1 MRHPQHR
8 PRGLVL
14 ILAAFFVFVLFTL
27 ALSFFK
33 LVPGELNSALRTR
46 QSVAA
51 QVVTEAGFKDAVAW
65 LEAQPAIDFL
75 PQARLDADYN
85 DAFEQAPFE
94 LPGDWSYRV
103 RITARIEAPFLYD
116 ITSQAFFDGALMRHS
131 LATVSRSS
139 FARYA
144 LFIDSW
150 REDLIFGM
158 TPGAI
163 SGPFHTNDFFRLGLT
178 SSDFYDPSNKP
189 FVAGPHA
196 YMSHSRTTNQGSL
209 DFAGDGN
216 AYYDSSG
223 NINGNPDLVP
233 YDASGPLESRYG
245 SIVEGGRANF
255 QVTRDIELPSS
266 ANLLYQQAVSTGH
279 GNPPF
284 ALPSEVGFYLPGEE
298 GRVTGGIYINGDVEI
313 DLSLTPEGNQVHRL
327 TQIVPEEA
335 YRVEREVNR
344 PIPIYQEVFIAP
356 QPGATVTVPEY
367 EQRMVTVTRQE
378 IVGYREVTRT
388 RTVRVQTGTRLQL
401 VGGITTSVPV
411 YSETSQAYTEQVP
424 VYGEVTVE
432 ELQTVPTGNTLT
444 LPDTGRTVLRPT
456 GEYRDNFVTETEIVQ
471 EEVYLANP
479 EAYPG
484 AQPVLLPGGPKTGQ
498 VIEVTSEQ
506 GFRGLGVTAPKGTT
520 VVVDYDGNVSV
531 RQGNLNGVTFVDGN
545 VEKLSG
551 VSKGALTTGPAGD
564 ETFAGRYIVAN
575 PESGRSMQ
583 VTDDLLNY
591 YDGDNPDLRDPQTPG
606 ALRRDK
612 LSPNGQHGLGLV
624 AEKVRLKPTRGNDVL
639 HVYAAI
645 LAGRTMTGPDGEPL
659 RQNDRAVVRGGFGT
673 HESLLSSGGLNEFRL
688 YGGLIEANADLW
700 NAGGHGLTG
709 QLVYDPAVANALP
722 LFPRSTEILTLRYSD
737 QYVDPE

>member
-1 MRHPQHR
+1 
-8 PRGLVL
+8 
-14 ILAAFFVFVLFTL
+14 
-27 ALSFFK
+27 
-33 LVPGELNSALRTR
+33 
-46 QSVAA
+46 
-51 QVVTEAGFKDAVAW
+51 
-65 LEAQPAIDFL
+65 
-75 PQARLDADYN
+75 
-85 DAFEQAPFE
+85 
-94 LPGDWSYRV
+94 
-103 RITARIEAPFLYD
+103 
-116 ITSQAFFDGALMRHS
+116 
-131 LATVSRSS
+131 
-139 FARYA
+139 
-144 LFIDSW
+144 
-150 REDLIFGM
+150 M

-722 LFPRSTEILTLRYSD
+722 LVPRSTEILTLRYSD